1 VRARARA
8 LRRDGAARRAAA
20 PLFAPPPF
28 CPPPSLLAQAS
39 GDENGLLALALV
51 QSLRDVGT
59 TVPTILIML
68 MRGGVGSADCV
79 NPEWKAAR
87 GRTEVRCHSGDTIA
101 PEIVSES
108 ILAEFE
114 RLGAVVEVH
123 DPIPTTPFTE
133 GIPGGTQSF
142 WGMVRGARAGRR
154 PPARRRRA
162 VRLTAPHSP
171 PRVAGA
177 QQAEGVQPD
186 AIPQS
191 DLDGL

>member
-1 VRARARA
+1 MRARA
-8 LRRDGAARRAAA
+8 LRRRRRQTRRRATFRAAA
-20 PLFAPPPF
+20 LLPPPF
-28 CPPPSLLAQAS
+28 LLAQAS